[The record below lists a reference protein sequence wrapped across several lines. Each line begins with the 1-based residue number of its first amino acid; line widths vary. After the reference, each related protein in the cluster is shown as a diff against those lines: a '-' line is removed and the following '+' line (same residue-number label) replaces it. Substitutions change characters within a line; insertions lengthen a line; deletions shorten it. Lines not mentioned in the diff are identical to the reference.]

1 MNNIKDIPFPLQQIA
16 DNTPAIKIGDII
28 LVAGIGGSVFPQLT
42 QQTTGGFYKCASV
55 NKDKN
60 NWTGY
65 KAELISDSYSFASE
79 STTMPYSYNIPVVG
93 NIYDRNVRLSPAQYI
108 PQYTFPLPNV
118 FYASLNPLTA
128 SPQVGGGWKN
138 MTGVTATTQDN
149 VPCSHF
155 PGPDTGMYAQ
165 NLTGMSPSSSS
176 IIPYVYNVCF
186 WAKGIGAPLFIGP
199 AAVAG
204 SNIYCCFILAQ
215 NTAAVNLGN
224 ISLTVSDIDTS
235 KWHHYR
241 FQCSRSVSKP
251 STYNID
257 LFIDGQLKASES
269 GISAGLVPAF
279 LGLGK
284 VYGPA
289 NQIFQAAD
297 FSGYIAAVRIYAREG
312 DATAPDLSSLH
323 LQFTPS
329 V

>member
-16 DNTPAIKIGDII
+16 DNTPAIKVGDII
-28 LVAGIGGSVFPQLT
+28 LVAGIGGSVLPQPS

-60 NWTGY
+60 SWTGY
-65 KAELISDSYSFASE
+65 KAEQISDSYSFASE
-79 STTMPYSYNIPVVG
+79 STTLRYSYNIPVVG
-93 NIYDRNVRLSPAQYI
+93 NIYDSHARFSLAQYV

-118 FYASLNPLTA
+118 FYASLNPLTT
-128 SPQVGGGWKN
+128 SPQVGGDWKD

-149 VPCSHF
+149 VPCSNF
-155 PGPDTGMYAQ
+155 PGPSTGMYVQ
-165 NLTGMSPSSSS
+165 GLTGMTPSSSTV
-176 IIPYVYNVCF
+176 IPYVYNVCF

-199 AAVAG
+199 NAAAG
-204 SNIYCCFILAQ
+204 SNIYCCFILTQ
-215 NTAAVNLGN
+215 NTATVNLGN
-224 ISLTVSDIDTS
+224 IPLTVSDIDTS

-241 FQCSRSVSKP
+241 FQFSRSVADT
-251 STYNID
+251 STYNIE
-257 LFIDGQLKASES
+257 LFIDGQLKASKQ
-269 GISAGLVPAF
+269 GISAGLVPTF

-297 FSGYIAAVRIYAREG
+297 FSGYIAAVRIYAWEG